1 MNEASAVPE
10 GGVVSS
16 ASLGAIFYT
25 FLTVG
30 AISFGGGAIA
40 YLREYIVS
48 DAKWLDDDG
57 FLDGLEI
64 SQTLPGLNT
73 VNMSVIVGDKLRG
86 IPGAIVAALGLILPG
101 AAVIMALGIA
111 WSGQTHNP
119 NVRDFLVGVA
129 AAAVGLLTTVT
140 LQLGRKQFAK
150 PLDLGVILVTFIAV
164 SIVRVP
170 LYVVLLVI
178 GPAAVWLY
186 RPGAHH
192 ERLEERARH
201 LRERLLHRHALYIR
215 Q

>member
-1 MNEASAVPE
+1 MNEASAVSE
-10 GGVVSS
+10 TGVGSG

-101 AAVIMALGIA
+101 ATVIMALGIA
-111 WSGQTHNP
+111 WSGQAHNP
-119 NVRDFLVGVA
+119 NVKYFLVGVA

-150 PLDLGVILVTFIAV
+150 PLDLAVILATFIAV
-164 SIVRVP
+164 SIIRVP
-170 LYVVLLVI
+170 LYAVLLVI

-186 RPGAHH
+186 RPGARH
-192 ERLEERARH
+192 EGLEERARH
-201 LRERLLHRHALYIR
+201 LRDRLLHRHAMYIR

>member
-1 MNEASAVPE
+1 MNEAGAVSEAGTNP
-10 GGVVSS
+10 G

-48 DAKWLDDDG
+48 DAKWLDDEG

-86 IPGAIVAALGLILPG
+86 IPGAVVAALGLILPG
-101 AAVIMALGIA
+101 AAIIMALGIA
-111 WSGQTHNP
+111 WTGQRHNP
-119 NVRDFLVGVA
+119 NVRYFLIGVA

-140 LQLGRKQFAK
+140 LQLGRKQLEK
-150 PLDLGVILVTFIAV
+150 PLDLAIILATFVAI

-178 GPAAVWLY
+178 GPLAVWLY
-186 RPGAHH
+186 RPDAQH
-192 ERLEERARH
+192 EGLEERARH
-201 LRERLLHRHALYIR
+201 LRDRLLHRHALYIR